1 MSDLHLVRGHVDA
14 GAAQG
19 GGWQEGRAK
28 EENMPADHF
37 FETSMLVL
45 ATTFPLVVR
54 CWFFATYLPVGILTD
69 FEAWMSDLCQG
80 RTYYHNNISCSAS
93 LVRETWNAQVDSK
106 YTTRRFCM
114 RNRLCSMSVLTR
126 SVWCSATSCGGPSVS
141 ARQVSRAL
149 PRRPSARGMIKEH
162 RATQSQLHH

>member
-28 EENMPADHF
+28 EENMPADNF
-37 FETSMLVL
+37 FETSTLVL

-54 CWFFATYLPVGILTD
+54 CWFFATYLPVVILTD

-80 RTYYHNNISCSAS
+80 RTYYHIQHK
-93 LVRETWNAQVDSK
+93 LFRIP
-106 YTTRRFCM
+106 RP
-114 RNRLCSMSVLTR
+114 RNLECPGRLK
-126 SVWCSATSCGGPSVS
+126 
-141 ARQVSRAL
+141 
-149 PRRPSARGMIKEH
+149 I
-162 RATQSQLHH
+162 HHPKILYAEPIM